1 MPSQEVIDIHK
12 ALVIARTLGKRGRD
26 RRLYFD
32 IEDALGVGDIDVEAY
47 TLAFVKRSDRFLQQ
61 GIFDFTDF
69 DMQKPFDNA
78 FADRSLKLYS
88 E

>member
-1 MPSQEVIDIHK
+1 M
-12 ALVIARTLGKRGRD
+12 
-26 RRLYFD
+26 YFD
-32 IEDALGVGDIDVEAY
+32 IKNAIGVGDIDIEAY
-47 TLAFVKRSDRFLQQ
+47 ALAFVKRSDRFLQG

-69 DMQKPFDNA
+69 DMQGQFDNA

>member
-1 MPSQEVIDIHK
+1 M
-12 ALVIARTLGKRGRD
+12 
-26 RRLYFD
+26 YFD
-32 IEDALGVGDIDVEAY
+32 IENAIGVGDIDIEAY
-47 TLAFVKRSDRFLQQ
+47 ALAFVKGCYRFLQG

-69 DMQKPFDNA
+69 DVQKPFDDA

>member
-1 MPSQEVIDIHK
+1 
-12 ALVIARTLGKRGRD
+12 
-26 RRLYFD
+26 LYFD
-32 IEDALGVGDIDVEAY
+32 IENAIGIGNVDIETY
-47 TLAFVKRSDRFLQQ
+47 TFAFVKRRDHFLQG

>member
-12 ALVIARTLGKRGRD
+12 ALVIACAFGERGQNQ
-26 RRLYFD
+26 RLYFD
-32 IEDALGVGDIDVEAY
+32 IENAIGVGDIDIETY
-47 TLAFVKRSDRFLQQ
+47 TFAFVKRSDRFLQG

-69 DMQKPFDNA
+69 DMQEPFDNA

>member
-1 MPSQEVIDIHK
+1 MHK
-12 ALVIARTLGKRGRD
+12 ALVIARALGKRRRD

-32 IEDALGVGDIDVEAY
+32 IKNAIGVGDIDIEAY
-47 TLAFVKRSDRFLQQ
+47 TFAFVKRSDRFLQG

-69 DMQKPFDNA
+69 DMQGPFDNA

>member
-12 ALVIARTLGKRGRD
+12 ALVIACAFGERGRD

-32 IEDALGVGDIDVEAY
+32 IENAIGVCDIDIETY
-47 TLAFVKRSDRFLQQ
+47 TFAFVKRSDRFLQG

-69 DMQKPFDNA
+69 DMQEPFDNA